1 MITKKKLC
9 FVVST
14 ASTVQA
20 FLTNHI
26 KILSSEYNITIVGK
40 FNEFEINEL
49 NHLPFF
55 EIKSINISRKINIY
69 HDLFTLIRLYI
80 FFKKNNFHIIQSIT
94 PKAGFLSMIASFFA
108 NINFRL
114 HIFTGQVWANEK
126 GLKKY
131 IFKLFDKII
140 VNYATHIMID
150 SKSQS
155 DFLINENI
163 LRKQDSNV
171 LGNGSISGV
180 NTNLFKPNPEH
191 KFNFKKSIGLNEN
204 DIIILFL
211 GRINRD
217 KGILDLRDAFIKL
230 NSKYLNTYLIV
241 VGFDEENLMPEV
253 ISKITNGK
261 ILFFGPVSNTYEYY
275 QISDIF
281 CLPSYREG
289 FGTSIIEASSCGI
302 PIVCSD
308 IYGLRDTVVDNY
320 TGLKH
325 LVKDSTDLF
334 LKLSI
339 LVENQE
345 YRNQLGRNGIKY
357 VDQSFN
363 DHYVSNEWKLFYS
376 KLINI

>member
-1 MITKKKLC
+1 MINKKKLC

-40 FNEFEINEL
+40 FNELEIKQL
-49 NHLPFF
+49 NYLPFF
-55 EIKSINISRKINIY
+55 EIKSINIARKINIY
-69 HDLFTLIRLYI
+69 QDFLTLIRLYI
-80 FFKKNNFHIIQSIT
+80 FFKINNFHIVQSIT
-94 PKAGFLSMIASFFA
+94 PKAGLLSMIAAFFA
-108 NINFRL
+108 NIKFRL

-126 GLKKY
+126 GFKKHF
-131 IFKLFDKII
+131 FKLFDKII
-140 VNYATHIMID
+140 VNFSTHILID

-163 LRKQDSNV
+163 LRKKDSNV

-180 NTNLFKPNPEH
+180 NTSIFKPNPEH
-191 KFNFKKSIGLNEN
+191 KFNFKKSLGLNEN

-217 KGILDLRDAFIKL
+217 KGILDLRDAFIQL

-241 VGFDEENLMPEV
+241 VGFDEENLMNGV
-253 ISKITNGK
+253 ISKVTKEK
-261 ILFFGPVSNTYEYY
+261 IFFFGPVSNTYDYY

-357 VDQSFN
+357 VNDYFN
-363 DHYVSNEWKLFYS
+363 DHYVSNEWRLFYS
-376 KLINI
+376 KLSNI